1 MVSNASDDLPEPD
14 RPVRTMS
21 LSRGSSIETSRRL
34 CSRAPRT
41 TSLSATGPSVRAE
54 RAFGW
59 DFRGLAIGCRYTS
72 AVTPDAER
80 HRVGGERMGDVAV
93 AVDGDAPTAPAERG
107 HVTERGVARLPDRPA
122 AGHQR

>member
-1 MVSNASDDLPEPD
+1 
-14 RPVRTMS
+14 MS

-34 CSRAPRT
+34 CSRPPRT

-59 DFRGLAIGCRYTS
+59 DFKGDAIERRYGS

-80 HRVGGERMGDVAV
+80 HGVGGERVGDVAV
-93 AVDGDAPTAPAERG
+93 AVDGDAPTTPAERR
-107 HVTERGVARLPDRPA
+107 HVTERGVARLADRHA
-122 AGHQR
+122 AGHQHVHGVRE